1 MVNCDLFSPS
11 APACRIM
18 RAWSASVSCVVK
30 VKRPD
35 GMVGFAFKDDSDLAK
50 QFPDLALAQVLK
62 AMAAAAEGAGHP
74 AYVGPNGGGE

>member
-1 MVNCDLFSPS
+1 MSEQTALDGYD
-11 APACRIM
+11 
-18 RAWSASVSCVVK
+18 VVK

-50 QFPDLALAQVLK
+50 QFPDRALAQVLK

-74 AYVGPNGGGE
+74 SYTGPNGDGQ